1 MFKIYFVGRSK
12 IVNQLIIKE
21 KQIVLVLGGSG
32 RLGKE
37 IKKRFINF
45 DKIDIFFTKRS
56 KKFEID
62 LINNIIFC
70 EFSDQNHLDLIFS
83 FFGKIAIIDC
93 SVFRNP
99 MHIKE
104 IRDFGTFTNEIKK
117 ISWLMHNQT
126 KISAYCLMS
135 SVSVYKEYEDIE
147 VSVDLIIS
155 VIKEFIDFYHKNDF
169 KIFNFSMGE
178 FSEVKS
184 YWREVSPMNHAKDNL
199 RLNGQSKFISEV
211 VAFEMYQQF
220 KKKIYILR
228 APRIKYLS

>member
-1 MFKIYFVGRSK
+1 
-12 IVNQLIIKE
+12 
-21 KQIVLVLGGSG
+21 
-32 RLGKE
+32 
-37 IKKRFINF
+37 
-45 DKIDIFFTKRS
+45 
-56 KKFEID
+56 
-62 LINNIIFC
+62 
-70 EFSDQNHLDLIFS
+70 
-83 FFGKIAIIDC
+83 
-93 SVFRNP
+93 

-155 VIKEFIDFYHKNDF
+155 VIKEFIDFYNKNDF
-169 KIFNFSMGE
+169 KIFNFSMGD

-199 RLNGQSKFISEV
+199 RLNGQSKFISEI
-211 VAFEMYQQF
+211 VAFEINKQL
-220 KKKIYILR
+220 KKKIYIIR
-228 APRIKYLS
+228 APRIKYASE

>member
-1 MFKIYFVGRSK
+1 
-12 IVNQLIIKE
+12 
-21 KQIVLVLGGSG
+21 
-32 RLGKE
+32 
-37 IKKRFINF
+37 
-45 DKIDIFFTKRS
+45 
-56 KKFEID
+56 
-62 LINNIIFC
+62 
-70 EFSDQNHLDLIFS
+70 
-83 FFGKIAIIDC
+83 
-93 SVFRNP
+93 
-99 MHIKE
+99 
-104 IRDFGTFTNEIKK
+104 
-117 ISWLMHNQT
+117 MHNQT

-169 KIFNFSMGE
+169 KIFNFSMGD